1 MHHDTKCSWLF
12 FWLHMV
18 FWLSRKVVTIFAVD
32 RHPGVT
38 GIFDASLN
46 YRQTS
51 IMILLDPL
59 MVAIEQIV
67 PELTRMCQEI
77 WHDQGELWKQC

>member
-1 MHHDTKCSWLF
+1 MHHDTKCSWIS

-38 GIFDASLN
+38 RIFDASLN
-46 YRQTS
+46 YRQT
-51 IMILLDPL
+51 
-59 MVAIEQIV
+59 
-67 PELTRMCQEI
+67 
-77 WHDQGELWKQC
+77 